1 MSPFFLLLPLAISYL
16 IHRALTRTR
25 IVPKGLK
32 ELPGPKGR
40 GLFFFAVV
48 CHQLI
53 THFSGYPLIGSLF
66 DMPREKAYMKFK
78 DWADIYGPIFKIDVL
93 GNTHVIISNQTIAED
108 LMAKRAAIY
117 SDRGALHMVRL
128 VTGGGD
134 LLASSSE
141 GDYWRRGRRFAASM
155 LTPAMAAQWEPFQEQ
170 ESNKMVQA
178 IMKDPSR
185 YTFWFDRYAT
195 SVSLRE
201 IYGKTLRDVE
211 EDEFHTNRISERMH
225 NIERVATPGGYL
237 VEIIP
242 AMMYLPEFLAPFRR
256 EAKMLHDL
264 ESKYF
269 ADLVKEARQAYDE
282 RVTESPPSFARC
294 WLTKDDNWE
303 LSTSEATY
311 VLGTL
316 YGGGSGTTSNAM
328 QSFIQAMCH
337 YPEWQTKLQQE
348 VDEVVGPE
356 RLPAFSDRTRLPLVR
371 AVAKEILRW
380 RPVVPGSMLSL
391 MAV

>member
-1 MSPFFLLLPLAISYL
+1 MKTNFTP
-16 IHRALTRTR
+16 T
-25 IVPKGLK
+25 
-32 ELPGPKGR
+32 
-40 GLFFFAVV
+40 
-48 CHQLI
+48 
-53 THFSGYPLIGSLF
+53 GSQS
-66 DMPREKAYMKFK
+66 EC
-78 DWADIYGPIFKIDVL
+78 
-93 GNTHVIISNQTIAED
+93 IIS
-108 LMAKRAAIY
+108 
-117 SDRGALHMVRL
+117 
-128 VTGGGD
+128 
-134 LLASSSE
+134 
-141 GDYWRRGRRFAASM
+141 
-155 LTPAMAAQWEPFQEQ
+155 
-170 ESNKMVQA
+170 
-178 IMKDPSR
+178 
-185 YTFWFDRYAT
+185 
-195 SVSLRE
+195 
-201 IYGKTLRDVE
+201 
-211 EDEFHTNRISERMH
+211 
-225 NIERVATPGGYL
+225 RVATPGGYL

-264 ESKYF
+264 ESRYF

-282 RVTESPPSFARC
+282 KVTESPPSFARC

-348 VDEVVGPE
+348 IDEVVGPE

-380 RPVVPGSMLSL
+380 RPMVPGSMLSL

>member
-1 MSPFFLLLPLAISYL
+1 
-16 IHRALTRTR
+16 
-25 IVPKGLK
+25 
-32 ELPGPKGR
+32 
-40 GLFFFAVV
+40 
-48 CHQLI
+48 
-53 THFSGYPLIGSLF
+53 
-66 DMPREKAYMKFK
+66 MPREKAYMKFK
-78 DWADIYGPIFKIDVL
+78 EWADIYGPIFKIDVL
-93 GNTHVIISNQTIAED
+93 GNTHVIISSQTIAED

-117 SDRGALHMVRL
+117 SDRGTLHMVRL

-170 ESNKMVQA
+170 ESNRMAQA

-211 EDEFHTNRISERMH
+211 EDEFHTNTISERMH

-242 AMMYLPEFLAPFRR
+242 SLMYLPEFLAPFRR
-256 EAKMLHDL
+256 EAKILHDS

-269 ADLVKEARQAYDE
+269 AGLVKEARQAYDE
-282 RVTESPPSFARC
+282 KVTESPPSFARC

-303 LSTSEATY
+303 LSTAEAIY

-316 YGGGSGTTSNAM
+316 YGGGAGTTSNAM

-348 VDEVVGPE
+348 IDEVVGPD
-356 RLPAFSDRTRLPLVR
+356 RLPTFSDRNRLPLVR

-391 MAV
+391 TAV